1 MLLWK
6 EKNIHATLQTV
17 EEFDDVEVVVPGRPS
32 AKVNRKRDRAE
43 KLFLHYIQRWAKDY
57 LRRRLDWMV
66 EDMYGSQEYASNT
79 NPRHIRSALCPC
91 QVRRHFMYCCQSRMS
106 VHAHECSI
114 LPSFVKFIL
123 SLTYHMHGNAQ

>member
-1 MLLWK
+1 MP
-6 EKNIHATLQTV
+6 HLQTI

-66 EDMYGSQEYASNT
+66 EDMYGRQEYASNT

-91 QVRRHFMYCCQSRMS
+91 QVRLYFMYITPRLLRLFGFQTIN
-106 VHAHECSI
+106 ENKICS
-114 LPSFVKFIL
+114 
-123 SLTYHMHGNAQ
+123 